1 MQGRHHSHVHATLHH
16 QVVRNDRVLLPLP
29 AQPGVRLLVKL
40 QRPVGIAVP
49 HDMVAPCL
57 EVEAITAGG
66 RVGQ

>member
-40 QRPVGIAVP
+40 DRKSVV
-49 HDMVAPCL
+49 
-57 EVEAITAGG
+57 
-66 RVGQ
+66 